1 MNNYVQ
7 DQCTNNMAAVINSLY
22 VSAVQQWCVPLKI
35 LMRTLLACVRRVNIL
50 LLTYVYLL
58 HIAKYLILDF
68 SLTVKAAPPECVNMT
83 SQP

>member
-22 VSAVQQWCVPLKI
+22 VCNVQQVCAPFKI
-35 LMRTLLACVRRVNIL
+35 LMRTLLVCVRRVIIL

-58 HIAKYLILDF
+58 HIAKYLLLDF
-68 SLTVKAAPPECVNMT
+68 SLSAKAAPHECVNRT